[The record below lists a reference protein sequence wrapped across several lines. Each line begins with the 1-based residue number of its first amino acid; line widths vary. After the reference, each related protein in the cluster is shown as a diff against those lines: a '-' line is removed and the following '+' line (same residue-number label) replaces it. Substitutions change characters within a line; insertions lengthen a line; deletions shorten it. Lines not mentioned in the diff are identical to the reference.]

1 MRIPIAAAALLLA
14 PAAVFAGGY
23 AVPNTNS
30 RDEGMAGS
38 AVANQNGPEAA
49 FANGA
54 ALAGTEGLMI
64 SASGTGIWFNS
75 TWTGT
80 AGNLSSSTN
89 GPPATPPNLNV
100 SYGLKPGGMPL
111 AFGLA
116 FAVPGGGQVQW
127 DDAWAGRAAIT
138 LVDRRIYSLDIV
150 GAIQPIEML
159 KLSLGGAYFY
169 GTEHLKQKL
178 VFGGIPDGTAELGTS
193 GGQWSFTAAAELK
206 PLKDVPFK
214 IGLQYKH
221 KADMK
226 LSGSAHFSGVPASL
240 QPAPP
245 IGGALID
252 QSATHNLTF
261 PNVLNAGVSYEVI
274 KDLTLQAAVTFMRF
288 IVYKD
293 DYFIGSK
300 SLTIH
305 LPFNYTNAMTYRA
318 GGEYGLPMVPGLKV
332 RLGLLRDV
340 TPQPTSTVSPGLPT
354 GSNWALSM
362 GAGYDITPSLTA
374 NLAFEHAWFD
384 GITVDPN
391 SEAFQGSYSTNAT
404 LLSVGLVY
412 RMK

>member
-1 MRIPIAAAALLLA
+1 MRIQIAAAALILA
-14 PAAVFAGGY
+14 PVAAFAGGY

-54 ALAGTEGLMI
+54 ALAGTEGLMT
-64 SASGTGIWFNS
+64 SASGTGIFFNS
-75 TWTGT
+75 TWTAPTGT
-80 AGNLSSSTN
+80 LTASTN
-89 GPPATPPNLNV
+89 GGPATPPNFNV
-100 SYGLKPGGMPL
+100 SYGLKAGGMPI

-116 FAVPGGGQVQW
+116 AAVPGGGNVQW
-127 DDAWAGRAAIT
+127 DDGWAGRASIT
-138 LVDRRIYSLDIV
+138 LVDRRIYSLDVV

-159 KLSLGGAYFY
+159 KLSIGGAYFY

-193 GGQWSFTAAAELK
+193 GGAWSFTAAAELK

-261 PNVLNAGVSYEVI
+261 PNVINAGVAYEPM
-274 KDLTLQAAVTFMRF
+274 KDLSLQAAVTFWRF

-293 DYFIGSK
+293 DYFVGSK
-300 SLTIH
+300 QLTIH
-305 LPFNYTNAMTYRA
+305 LPFNYTNAMTYRL
-318 GGEYGLPMVPGLKV
+318 GGEYGLPQVPGLKV
-332 RLGLLRDV
+332 RLGFLRDV
-340 TPQPTSTVSPGLPT
+340 TPQPTSTVSPALPT
-354 GSNWALSM
+354 GSNWALS
-362 GAGYDITPSLTA
+362 GGVGYDITASLTA
-374 NLAFEHAWFD
+374 NLAYEHAWFD
-384 GITVDPN
+384 AFTVDPT
-391 SEAFQGSYSTNAT
+391 SEAFQGSYKTSADII
-404 LLSVGLVY
+404 SFGLVY